1 MPYSPPTGAAAN
13 FTARGYDEPGFVS
26 HAYRFPAG
34 TYSAQPGNGLL
45 FVLPAY
51 IYPSGD
57 AVRFV
62 VPANSAIEGIGAV
75 TLDITASGLGEFT
88 NVAVDAEGA
97 AEITVVADGLAAHG
111 IAGSGSVS
119 LPLDASSQ
127 SAHGIAGAES
137 VTLPITVTGTGLVER
152 YELLGEVRL
161 QGVLVDRVVRAYRR
175 DTGELVGAVNTVS
188 GKFRLHTG
196 FAASEHYLVPIH
208 DTNDAEDFAP
218 PCANRVLSVLAQ
230 DAA

>member
-1 MPYSPPTGAAAN
+1 MAYTPPNGNAAN
-13 FTARGYDEPGFVS
+13 FVALGYYEPAKLY
-26 HAYRFPAG
+26 HAFLFSVG
-34 TYSAQPGNGLL
+34 TYFAPVGDSAN
-45 FVLPAY
+45 FVLTSH
-51 IYPSGD
+51 IYPSGN

-62 VPANSAIEGIGAV
+62 VPANTAVEGVGAV

-88 NVAVDAEGA
+88 YVAVDAEGA

-111 IAGSGSVS
+111 IAGSGSVG

-161 QGVLVDRVVRAYRR
+161 QGVLVDRHVRAYRR
-175 DTGELVGAVNTVS
+175 DTGELVGAANTSS
-188 GKFRLHTG
+188 GKFRIHTG
-196 FAASEHYLVPIH
+196 FVAREHYLVPIH

-218 PCANRVLSVLAQ
+218 PCANRLLSILAQ

>member
-1 MPYSPPTGAAAN
+1 MAYSPPAGNAAN
-13 FTARGYDEPGFVS
+13 FVALGYYEPAKLY
-26 HAYRFPAG
+26 HAFLFSVG
-34 TYSAQPGNGLL
+34 TYSAPTGDDLL

-51 IYPSGD
+51 VYPSGN
-57 AVRFV
+57 AVSFV
-62 VPANSAIEGIGAV
+62 LPANTAVEGIGAV
-75 TLDITASGLGEFT
+75 TLDITASGSGEFT

-97 AEITVVADGLAAHG
+97 AEITVVADGQAAHG

-119 LPLDASSQ
+119 LLLDASSQ
-127 SAHGIAGAES
+127 SVHGIAGAES

-196 FAASEHYLVPIH
+196 FVAHEHYIVPIH
-208 DTNDAEDFAP
+208 DTNDAEDFSP